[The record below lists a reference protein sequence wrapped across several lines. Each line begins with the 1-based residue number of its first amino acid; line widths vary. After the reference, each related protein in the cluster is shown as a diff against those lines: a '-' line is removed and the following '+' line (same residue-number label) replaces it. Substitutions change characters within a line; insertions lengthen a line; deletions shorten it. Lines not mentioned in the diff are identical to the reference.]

1 MATFSDL
8 EKLLKI
14 MVTHTN
20 WLRSLGSGNRSL
32 HLLISKASDSVYWL
46 CFRDWKLSLPNA
58 IMIIKEGILWV
69 TAHLILD

>member
-20 WLRSLGSGNRSL
+20 WLRSLGSG
-32 HLLISKASDSVYWL
+32 HLLISKSSDSVYIYWL
-46 CFRDWKLSLPNA
+46 CFRDWKLSLPNV
-58 IMIIKEGILWV
+58 IMIIKEGILWD
-69 TAHLILD
+69 TAHFILD